1 MRPYTTVLP
10 KPLMPIGDRPVLD
23 VVIRQLRHHGFERV
37 TIAIGYLGGLIEAFL
52 GDGSRYGLEIDY
64 FRETEPLGTV
74 GVLGLLDDVDGDLL
88 VMNGDILTSLDYS
101 TLMRDHRESEAIATI
116 ATQERSVEISLGVLQ
131 FGGTDPDLVTGYLEK
146 PRLAQDVSMGVYCFS
161 PAAALYV
168 RPGEHLDFP
177 ELVLRLIEAE
187 EAVRA
192 WRSDDYWLDI
202 GRIEDYER
210 ATADFQRMRGQ
221 LLPDEEPDQL
231 TQRRRKLKARST
243 SLDST
248 ANPTATRQ

>member
-23 VVIRQLRHHGFERV
+23 VVIRQLHHHGFDRV

-74 GVLGLLDDVDGDLL
+74 GVLGLLEDVDTDLL

-101 TLMRDHRESEAIATI
+101 TLMRDHRESGAIATI

-131 FGGTDPDLVTGYLEK
+131 FDGTHPDQVTGYLEK

-177 ELVLRLIEAE
+177 ELVLRLIEADE
-187 EAVRA
+187 PVRA

-243 SLDST
+243 SADAT